1 MRSKLSQRG
10 NWDAETE
17 MNAREVMAHRFSES
31 SDAYDFALCARHR
44 DGSIYGIADGKQCR
58 VGRSVTRT
66 DALKT
71 LAKQGVPREILG
83 KVARIKDDK
92 EFGKATRAISS
103 GRKKQAAT
111 ITPAKPSAASSIKP
125 AGAKAG
131 ALTQTKR
138 KEAVTP
144 DGRGEKQAKIAQLRA
159 ELKAKRDK
167 QKETEKPKQ
176 DSTPASKAPKRPE
189 TPTKPMNR
197 EEALSYLSREG
208 LLRTDRQKDIVSKL
222 SDEKLSRVID
232 RAKLRAEQGTL
243 KIAGKIKSKGELDD
257 TQAKRAAEAIRK
269 LKYNPAGGKKVGGD
283 NLQSPEQAAK
293 YADFYTQRKDLTHK
307 AQFDTDPKIVKAT
320 LAQLKEEMP
329 RAEYTKLVSALG
341 GNGSPEKEQY
351 RAAGWTSGKERAE
364 AVLKSLMD
372 NDFRDVM
379 GQELSWRTGMQLDH
393 RKAGSSGGSDKPN
406 NWIWISAAS
415 NQAKGGIERELKTKK
430 MSADEADRFLNQK
443 LVSVLKQNASMSAG
457 EVAKLKT
464 QGAAGAVAKAE
475 RRAALRDNMPLMTL
489 KQIESRIN
497 DAKLPD
503 LKDLLQ
509 ASTLGNSKPAFLKKT
524 VRGQTSYPTGPQSKS
539 ILKMR
544 WGLDM
549 SNADL
554 KNIGQAIA
562 SSTYDSRSKE
572 GILQIIEDRFGPP
585 SGLTAAQRK
594 IILEAA
600 G

>member
-1 MRSKLSQRG
+1 MVRLSQRG
-10 NWDAETE
+10 GWSSQLDDR
-17 MNAREVMAHRFSES
+17 ARDVLATRFSEPGEE
-31 SDAYDFALCARHR
+31 AFDFALCARHR

-71 LAKQGVPREILG
+71 LAKQGVPRKILG
-83 KVARIKDDK
+83 KIARIKDDK

-125 AGAKAG
+125 ATAKAG
-131 ALTQTKR
+131 APAQTKR

-144 DGRGEKQAKIAQLRA
+144 DGRVEKQAKIAQLRA

-176 DSTPASKAPKRPE
+176 DSTPATKAPKKPE

-243 KIAGKIKSKGELDD
+243 KIAGKIKSKGELDE
-257 TQAKRAAEAIRK
+257 TQAKRAAEAVRR
-269 LKYNPAGGKKVGGD
+269 LKYNPAGGKKIGGD
-283 NLQSPEQAAK
+283 NLQDPGQAGK
-293 YADFYTQRKDLTHK
+293 YADFYARRADLTHK
-307 AQFDTDPKIVKAT
+307 ARFSTDPKIVKAT

-329 RAEYTKLVSALG
+329 RDEYTKLVSALAG
-341 GNGSPEKEQY
+341 KGSPEKAQKA
-351 RAAGWTSGKERAE
+351 AAGWTSGKDRAE

-372 NDFRDVM
+372 NDFRDVL

-393 RKAGSSGGSDKPN
+393 RKAGSAGGSDRPN
-406 NWIWISAAS
+406 NWIWISSAS
-415 NQAKGGIERELKTKK
+415 NQSKGSIERELKTKK
-430 MSADEADRFLNQK
+430 FSPEEAERFLNTK
-443 LVSVLKQNASMSAG
+443 LVAALKKNAAMSPQEVSEIKKQGSAG
-457 EVAKLKT
+457 ASAKS
-464 QGAAGAVAKAE
+464 E
-475 RRAALRDNMPLMTL
+475 RRAALRDNLPLMNRN
-489 KQIESRIN
+489 QIESRISSG
-497 DAKLPD
+497 KTTE

-509 ASTLGNSKPAFLKKT
+509 GSVNGGQGAAFLKKT
-524 VRGQTSYPTGPQSKS
+524 IRGQTSYPTAPQAKA
-539 ILKMR
+539 ILRMR
-544 WGLDM
+544 WGIGLSD
-549 SNADL
+549 SDL
-554 KNIGQAIA
+554 KSIGQAIA
-562 SSTYDSRSKE
+562 SSTYDNRPKAE
-572 GILQIIEDRFGPP
+572 ILQTIEDRFGSP
-585 SGLTAAQRK
+585 SGLTASQRRT
-594 IILEAA
+594 ILEAA
-600 G
+600 E